1 MGRPLFFLQVTAAEL
16 ANIGAVCE
24 GLRRKSCVGTQF
36 SAWDPFDRY
45 SALFQDDASYRE
57 YGLGVCSKLTK
68 RIYVGNLSFEA
79 YEEDV
84 RELFSQHGNVESV
97 RLITDRATGRFRGF
111 GFVEMDDDG
120 AAAAIQALDG
130 REFQGRNLKV
140 NEARDRD
147 SRPPRRSW

>member
-1 MGRPLFFLQVTAAEL
+1 M
-16 ANIGAVCE
+16 
-24 GLRRKSCVGTQF
+24 
-36 SAWDPFDRY
+36 
-45 SALFQDDASYRE
+45 
-57 YGLGVCSKLTK
+57 CSKLTK
-68 RIYVGNLSFEA
+68 RIYVGNLSFDA